1 MTPMD
6 DMSCA
11 ELVELVTEYF
21 EDRLSAAER
30 ERIREHLLLC
40 DGCEAHVEQVRAV
53 VRVAG
58 TLPPEGLSA
67 GAEAELVDVFRSW
80 AKDRPQP

>member
-1 MTPMD
+1 ME

-21 EDRLSAAER
+21 EDQLPAAER

-40 DGCEAHVEQVRAV
+40 DGCHAHVEQVRAV
-53 VRVAG
+53 LRGSLLVA
-58 TLPPEGLSA
+58 PRA
-67 GAEAELVDVFRSW
+67 A
-80 AKDRPQP
+80 

>member
-1 MTPMD
+1 MQ

-21 EDRLSAAER
+21 EDQLPDAER

-40 DGCEAHVEQVRAV
+40 DGCHAHVEQVRAV
-53 VRVAG
+53 LRVAG

-67 GAEAELVDVFRSW
+67 RAEARLVDVFRSW
-80 AKDRPQP
+80 AEDRREP

>member
-1 MTPMD
+1 MD

-21 EDRLSAAER
+21 EDRLPVAER

-40 DGCEAHVEQVRAV
+40 DGCSAHVEQVRAV
-53 VRVAG
+53 LRVAG

-67 GAEAELVDVFRSW
+67 RAEAQLVDVFRSW
-80 AKDRPQP
+80 AAGRPGP

>member
-1 MTPMD
+1 MD

-21 EDRLSAAER
+21 EDRLPAAEG

-40 DGCEAHVEQVRAV
+40 DG
-53 VRVAG
+53 
-58 TLPPEGLSA
+58 
-67 GAEAELVDVFRSW
+67 
-80 AKDRPQP
+80 

>member
-1 MTPMD
+1 MD

-21 EDRLSAAER
+21 EDRLPAAER

-40 DGCEAHVEQVRAV
+40 DGCSAHVEQVRAV
-53 VRVAG
+53 LRVAG

-67 GAEAELVDVFRSW
+67 RAEAQLVDVFRSW
-80 AKDRPQP
+80 ATGRPGP

>member
-1 MTPMD
+1 MD

-21 EDRLSAAER
+21 EDRLPAAER

-40 DGCEAHVEQVRAV
+40 DG
-53 VRVAG
+53 
-58 TLPPEGLSA
+58 
-67 GAEAELVDVFRSW
+67 
-80 AKDRPQP
+80 